1 MKIDEIKSKIDELV
15 KSFNEDHEKAAK
27 GNKSA
32 AVRARKATL
41 NLEKELKEYRK
52 ASLVGPDE

>member
-1 MKIDEIKSKIDELV
+1 MKIDEIKTKIDELV
-15 KSFNEDHEKAAK
+15 KSFNEDHEKAVK

-52 ASLVGPDE
+52 ASLAGSDE

>member
-15 KSFNEDHEKAAK
+15 KSFNEDHGKAVK

>member
-1 MKIDEIKSKIDELV
+1 MKTDEVKARIDELV
-15 KSFNEDHEKAAK
+15 KSFNEDHEKAMK

-52 ASLVGPDE
+52 ASLSGE